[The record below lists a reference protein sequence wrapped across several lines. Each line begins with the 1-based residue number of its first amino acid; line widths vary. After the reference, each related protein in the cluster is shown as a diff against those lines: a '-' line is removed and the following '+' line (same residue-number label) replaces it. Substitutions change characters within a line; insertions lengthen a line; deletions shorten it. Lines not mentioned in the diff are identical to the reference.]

1 MLMGVD
7 PVFQQG
13 LLNVPGGPIV
23 DIARLSSFRSDLRDK
38 LASGRPN
45 LLNGGPGLDGFTESM
60 PLRGDAPVTKPYP
73 GAVALQEFFGA
84 TNWYDRSGSPE
95 SFTPLLRLR
104 PLPGVPPKDLL
115 FQTAYGDQTVPNP
128 TAGTIYRAGQLFDL
142 VTYYRNDRTP
152 TYASDPHGWLADP
165 TLAGRTFGQLELTTF
180 LSTGKGVDT
189 NPAWLEMPIAQT
201 GDLSC
206 LHYPE
211 PQTGE
216 KPDPQPH
223 LPSQGDCPHLAIDD
237 NGGWL
242 APVAIPA
249 SAEPAPPSVQAA
261 HAVHA
266 LPATGPTRLPLS
278 PLGALG
284 AVSCGLALRRLRRRR
299 HRQF

>member
-1 MLMGVD
+1 M
-7 PVFQQG
+7 
-13 LLNVPGGPIV
+13 
-23 DIARLSSFRSDLRDK
+23 
-38 LASGRPN
+38 
-45 LLNGGPGLDGFTESM
+45 
-60 PLRGDAPVTKPYP
+60 
-73 GAVALQEFFGA
+73 ALQEFFGA

-152 TYASDPHGWLADP
+152 TYSSDPHGWLADP

-180 LSTGKGVDT
+180 LSTGKAVDT
-189 NPAWLEMPIAQT
+189 NPVWLEVPIADPSNT
-201 GDLSC
+201 SC

-211 PQTGE
+211 PQTGA
-216 KPDPQPH
+216 KPDPQLH
-223 LPSQGDCPHLAIDD
+223 LPGQGDCPHLAIDQ

-242 APVAIPA
+242 APVAIPSTPGPQA
-249 SAEPAPPSVQAA
+249 QPAVLAA
-261 HAVHA
+261 HATA
-266 LPATGPTRLPLS
+266 LPATGAPRLPVT

-284 AVSCGLALRRLRRRR
+284 VVACGLALARLRRPH
-299 HRQF
+299 HRAERSGY